1 MSFLGCCFV
10 HAENNAIVV
19 DTLSFS
25 NDKVIVCLP
34 MANIHKIDTYEEG
47 TFHFFNCFRD
57 SCYIIIHSGAMVSL
71 PLTKTSERSIIS
83 EFILNKDVRILRGFH
98 FGDSNHIKKLYFRE
112 ENYFKY
118 GITVLYENV
127 DEARLSF
134 YDGLFD
140 NIKVYRT
147 DAK

>member
-1 MSFLGCCFV
+1 MSFLGYCFV
-10 HAENNAIVV
+10 HAENNAITV

-25 NDKVIVCLP
+25 NDKIIVGLP

-47 TFHFFNCFRD
+47 TFHFFNCFLD
-57 SCYIIIHSGAMVSL
+57 SCYIIIHSGSMVSL
-71 PLTKTSERSIIS
+71 PLTKISERSIIS
-83 EFILNKDVRILRGFH
+83 EFTLNKDVRVLRGFH
-98 FGDSNHIKKLYFRE
+98 FIDSNHIKKLYFRE

-127 DEARLSF
+127 EESKLSF
-134 YDGLFD
+134 YNGLFD
-140 NIKVYRT
+140 NIKVYRI